1 MRKSIKT
8 MVGIRVAVA
17 LLAVLLFSF
26 VMTVNILSIEAD
38 QKTNAET
45 TALLNRAQTA
55 EVAHY
60 RWSANLSNALY
71 ANTEF
76 TGSMDPTTC
85 VLGQWLYGEAG
96 TDNEVVLSL
105 RQQMEPLHKELHQS
119 ASTALSLKATSAAEA
134 QQYYQNT
141 IQKNLTTLVGLLDQV
156 VAEGTA
162 LNEQTAA
169 QMRNTI
175 TFMHVTSIVGLAL
188 CLISLISLVLYV
200 INKVLKPILF
210 ITAGSRPL
218 QDGHLSLN
226 LHYDANDELGDL
238 SRTLEGSMKHIQGYV
253 EDINRI
259 MEQLSDGNFDVH
271 TSAPFIGDFRSI
283 EESIDSFTSNISR
296 AFGHIQQAEQRVSGN
311 AEQLSSSSQSLAQ
324 GATEQASE
332 IEGLYSTLDNLSKS
346 AANNVRTASTA
357 QEGARLTGE
366 QVTISSHQMDEMV
379 AAMKD
384 ITEASQ
390 QIGRIIATIENI
402 AFQTN
407 ILALNAAVE
416 AARAGSAGKGFA
428 VVSDEVRSLATQSDQ
443 AAKATKELIENSV
456 QATERGS
463 RIVGEVSH
471 TLKRTMEL
479 VMESNNA
486 IGAIAEAVQ
495 AEAASIAQVTEGIG
509 QISSV
514 VQTNSASSEE
524 SAAVS
529 AELFEQVHLLQDQTR
544 RFHLKRDGSYAY
556 S

>member
-55 EVAHY
+55 EAAHY

-119 ASTALSLKATSAAEA
+119 ASTALSLKATSATEA
-134 QQYYQNT
+134 QLYYQGT

-253 EDINRI
+253 EDINRM

-324 GATEQASE
+324 GATEQASSVEELSATVNE
-332 IEGLYSTLDNLSKS
+332 IATNAQK
-346 AANNVRTASTA
+346 TA
-357 QEGARLTGE
+357 QATREAGQFVEQAGAQLG
-366 QVTISSHQMDEMV
+366 ISVEYV
-379 AAMKD
+379 AQLNTAMEK
-384 ITEASQ
+384 ISTSSEEISK
-390 QIGRIIATIENI
+390 IIATIENI

-416 AARAGSAGKGFA
+416 AARAGSAGKSFA
-428 VVSDEVRSLATQSDQ
+428 VVADEVRTLASKSDE
-443 AAKATKELIENSV
+443 AAKATKELIEGSITAV
-456 QATERGS
+456 AEGGQVVAKVTES
-463 RIVGEVSH
+463 LDKTS
-471 TLKRTMEL
+471 
-479 VMESNNA
+479 S
-486 IGAIAEAVQ
+486 IAENVTIKVDAVV
-495 AEAASIAQVTEGIG
+495 EAVESQTTAISQVTEGIE

-514 VQTNSASSEE
+514 TQSNSATSEQ
-524 SAAVS
+524 SAAT
-529 AELFEQVHLLQDQTR
+529 AQELSDQSLLMNRLVRGFQ
-544 RFHLKRDGSYAY
+544 LS
-556 S
+556 

>member
-8 MVGIRVAVA
+8 MVGLRVAVA

-188 CLISLISLVLYV
+188 CLISLIDR
-200 INKVLKPILF
+200 K
-210 ITAGSRPL
+210 
-218 QDGHLSLN
+218 
-226 LHYDANDELGDL
+226 
-238 SRTLEGSMKHIQGYV
+238 
-253 EDINRI
+253 
-259 MEQLSDGNFDVH
+259 
-271 TSAPFIGDFRSI
+271 
-283 EESIDSFTSNISR
+283 
-296 AFGHIQQAEQRVSGN
+296 
-311 AEQLSSSSQSLAQ
+311 
-324 GATEQASE
+324 
-332 IEGLYSTLDNLSKS
+332 
-346 AANNVRTASTA
+346 
-357 QEGARLTGE
+357 
-366 QVTISSHQMDEMV
+366 
-379 AAMKD
+379 
-384 ITEASQ
+384 
-390 QIGRIIATIENI
+390 
-402 AFQTN
+402 
-407 ILALNAAVE
+407 
-416 AARAGSAGKGFA
+416 
-428 VVSDEVRSLATQSDQ
+428 
-443 AAKATKELIENSV
+443 
-456 QATERGS
+456 
-463 RIVGEVSH
+463 
-471 TLKRTMEL
+471 
-479 VMESNNA
+479 
-486 IGAIAEAVQ
+486 
-495 AEAASIAQVTEGIG
+495 
-509 QISSV
+509 SV
-514 VQTNSASSEE
+514 V
-524 SAAVS
+524 
-529 AELFEQVHLLQDQTR
+529 
-544 RFHLKRDGSYAY
+544 
-556 S
+556 

>member
-96 TDNEVVLSL
+96 TDNGVVLSL

-188 CLISLISLVLYV
+188 CLISLIS
-200 INKVLKPILF
+200 P
-210 ITAGSRPL
+210 
-218 QDGHLSLN
+218 
-226 LHYDANDELGDL
+226 
-238 SRTLEGSMKHIQGYV
+238 
-253 EDINRI
+253 
-259 MEQLSDGNFDVH
+259 
-271 TSAPFIGDFRSI
+271 
-283 EESIDSFTSNISR
+283 
-296 AFGHIQQAEQRVSGN
+296 
-311 AEQLSSSSQSLAQ
+311 SSSSPP
-324 GATEQASE
+324 
-332 IEGLYSTLDNLSKS
+332 
-346 AANNVRTASTA
+346 AAAPSRTAT
-357 QEGARLTGE
+357 
-366 QVTISSHQMDEMV
+366 
-379 AAMKD
+379 
-384 ITEASQ
+384 
-390 QIGRIIATIENI
+390 
-402 AFQTN
+402 
-407 ILALNAAVE
+407 
-416 AARAGSAGKGFA
+416 
-428 VVSDEVRSLATQSDQ
+428 
-443 AAKATKELIENSV
+443 
-456 QATERGS
+456 
-463 RIVGEVSH
+463 
-471 TLKRTMEL
+471 
-479 VMESNNA
+479 
-486 IGAIAEAVQ
+486 
-495 AEAASIAQVTEGIG
+495 
-509 QISSV
+509 
-514 VQTNSASSEE
+514 
-524 SAAVS
+524 
-529 AELFEQVHLLQDQTR
+529 
-544 RFHLKRDGSYAY
+544 
-556 S
+556 